1 MKKIKEKVLEIL
13 EIVKECPENLRE
25 ICFKSLLEYYLQSQ
39 SEIAPSKAT
48 TKSNTQAEPEQ
59 EPEGTKGEGEQSQD
73 DLAEKDLHLK
83 AKRFLQKNTLSIEH
97 LNQLFYKEGDEIKPL
112 YDDLKTTRSSES
124 QIRVAL
130 LKSLL
135 SAIKTGEFQ
144 FNVEEVRQECN
155 VRKCYDS
162 ANFGKN
168 FNNNIALFDIE
179 KYEKGVANV
188 KLTEGG
194 KEELANVIKKL
205 Q

>member
-1 MKKIKEKVLEIL
+1 MDFKIMSDDDIEKELGQRIKALRL
-13 EIVKECPENLRE
+13 RKNL
-25 ICFKSLLEYYLQSQ
+25 
-39 SEIAPSKAT
+39 T
-48 TKSNTQAEPEQ
+48 
-59 EPEGTKGEGEQSQD
+59 QD